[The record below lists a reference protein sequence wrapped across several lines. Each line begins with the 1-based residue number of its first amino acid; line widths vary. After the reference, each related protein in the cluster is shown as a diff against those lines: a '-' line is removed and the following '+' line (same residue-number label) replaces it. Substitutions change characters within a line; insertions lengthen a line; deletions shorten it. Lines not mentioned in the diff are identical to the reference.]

1 MTTTTSPSLAA
12 ILVESASI
20 VKLDETASAPK
31 HASNA
36 AYSLRTNSMAFDLP
50 IALLAPTILDELCA
64 SRCEVCS
71 SAVWK
76 RAALVPRDAPKT
88 SGVM

>member
-1 MTTTTSPSLAA
+1 MLAPPP
-12 ILVESASI
+12 
-20 VKLDETASAPK
+20 ETNSRGPGGPQW
-31 HASNA
+31 A

-76 RAALVPRDAPKT
+76 RADLVPRDAPKT